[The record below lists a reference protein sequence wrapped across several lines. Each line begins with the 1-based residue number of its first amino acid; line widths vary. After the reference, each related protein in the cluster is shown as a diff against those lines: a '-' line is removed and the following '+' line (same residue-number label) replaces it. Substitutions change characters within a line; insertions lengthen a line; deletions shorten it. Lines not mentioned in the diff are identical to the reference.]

1 MIVDLFA
8 GGGGAS
14 CGIEMGLGRTPDVA
28 VNHDRAAVA
37 MHATNHP
44 NTQHH
49 TCDVFEVDPRAVTG
63 GHPVGVLWASPDCT
77 FHSKARGGKPIRS
90 GVKKR
95 RALAWVVTR
104 WAAQVRPR
112 VILLEN
118 VEEFAKW
125 GPLVGPPDAL
135 RPCKRRKG
143 RTFRQWVRSLT
154 DLGYEVQWKELRA
167 CDFGAPTIRKRLF
180 VVARCDGR
188 PIVWPEPTH
197 GPGRGRPYRTAA
209 ECIDWS
215 IPCPSIFE
223 RSRPL
228 ADATLRRIA
237 RGLVRYVIENPA
249 PYIIAN
255 NTANVPRSAT
265 EPLVTVTTGGRLML
279 ATPFLSTYYGERRDG
294 EARGGDLRS
303 PLKTQTTENRHA
315 LVAPVVVPVQNASAG
330 AIAHNAAQPLKNALV
345 AAFLAQH
352 NAGPRNGSISGR
364 PANAPI
370 STVTTTGGQQQLV
383 AATLATVAH
392 GEGRDGAAKRW
403 GSGAHDIAG
412 PLSTVTT
419 SNSTALVTA
428 HLLKQYGTCFGSA
441 ADAPL
446 HTVTTG
452 GKHGLVAAFLATY
465 YGTGDGQAAGEP
477 LRTVTTKD
485 RHAVVTV
492 EVEGVTYAIVDVG
505 MRMLQPCELY
515 RAQGFPDGYIIDRGE
530 DGRALTKTEQVR
542 MVGNSVCPPVA
553 AALVRA
559 NVPEMIARPELRK
572 STRYARSRRPTLE
585 PA

>member
-1 MIVDLFA
+1 MKQQVLGLHDEMIVDLFA

-37 MHATNHP
+37 MHAANHP

-63 GHPVGVLWASPDCT
+63 GRPVGVLWASPDCT

-125 GPLVGPPDAL
+125 GPLVGPKDAL
-135 RPCKRRKG
+135 RPCPKRRGK
-143 RTFRQWVRSLT
+143 TFRQWVRSLT
-154 DLGYEVQWKELRA
+154 DLGYTVEWRELRA

-249 PYIIAN
+249 PYIVAN

-265 EPLVTVTTGGRLML
+265 EPLATVTTGGRLML
-279 ATPFLSTYYGERRDG
+279 CRPFGVQVGYGERDG
-294 EARGGDLRS
+294 QAPRS
-303 PLKTQTTENRHA
+303 LDMDAPLGTIVGSQKH
-315 LVAPVVVPVQNASAG
+315 
-330 AIAHNAAQPLKNALV
+330 ALV

-352 NAGPRNGSISGR
+352 NAGPRNGAISGR
-364 PANAPI
+364 PVDAPI
-370 STVTTTGGQQQLV
+370 STLTTTGGQQQLV
-383 AATLATVAH
+383 A
-392 GEGRDGAAKRW
+392 
-403 GSGAHDIAG
+403 
-412 PLSTVTT
+412 
-419 SNSTALVTA
+419 A

-446 HTVTTG
+446 HTVTAG
-452 GKHGLVAAFLATY
+452 GHKHGLVAAFLATY
-465 YGTGDGQAAGEP
+465 YGTGDGQAVGEP

-492 EVEGVTYAIVDVG
+492 EMEGVTYAIVDVG
-505 MRMLQPCELY
+505 MRMLQPRELY
-515 RAQGFPDGYIIDRGE
+515 RAQGFPEAYIIDRGE
-530 DGRALTKTEQVR
+530 GGRVLTKTEQVR

-572 STRYARSRRPTLE
+572 PVRHALIRRPVLQSV
-585 PA
+585 

>member
-1 MIVDLFA
+1 MIFPQHLLGLHDELIVDLFA

-37 MHATNHP
+37 MHAANHP

-63 GHPVGVLWASPDCT
+63 GRPVGVLWASPDCT

-90 GVKKR
+90 GVTKR

-143 RTFRQWVRSLT
+143 KTFRRWVRSLT
-154 DLGYEVQWKELRA
+154 DLGYEVQWKKIRA

-180 VVARCDGR
+180 VIARCDGR
-188 PIVWPEPTH
+188 PIVWPSPTH
-197 GPGRGRPYRTAA
+197 GPGHPIPYRTAA

-237 RGLVRYVIENPA
+237 RGLVRYVVENPA
-249 PYIIAN
+249 PYIVAN
-255 NTANVPRSAT
+255 NTANVPRPVT
-265 EPLVTVTTGGRLML
+265 EPLATVTTGGRFLL
-279 ATPFLSTYYGERRDG
+279 ATPFAVQVGYGERQG
-294 EARGGDLRS
+294 QAPRS
-303 PLKTQTTENRHA
+303 LDVNAPLGTIVGSQKH
-315 LVAPVVVPVQNASAG
+315 
-330 AIAHNAAQPLKNALV
+330 ALV

-352 NAGPRNGSISGR
+352 NAGPRNATMSGR
-364 PANAPI
+364 PADAPI
-370 STVTTTGGQQQLV
+370 STITTTGGQQQLV
-383 AATLATVAH
+383 T
-392 GEGRDGAAKRW
+392 
-403 GSGAHDIAG
+403 
-412 PLSTVTT
+412 
-419 SNSTALVTA
+419 
-428 HLLKQYGTCFGSA
+428 
-441 ADAPL
+441 
-446 HTVTTG
+446 
-452 GKHGLVAAFLATY
+452 AFLATY
-465 YGTGDGQAAGEP
+465 YGTGVGQEAGRP
-477 LRTVTTKD
+477 LRTVTTAD

-492 EVEGVTYAIVDVG
+492 EIAGVPYAVVDVG
-505 MRMLQPCELY
+505 MRMLQPRELY
-515 RAQGFPDGYIIDRGE
+515 RAQGFPENYIIDRGE
-530 DGRALTKTEQVR
+530 GGRVLTKTEQVR
-542 MVGNSVCPPVA
+542 MVGNSVCPPVT

-559 NVPEMIARPELRK
+559 NVPEMIARPSLRPP
-572 STRYARSRRPTLE
+572 TQRARSIRRAATTV
-585 PA
+585 

>member
-28 VNHDRAAVA
+28 VDHDRAAVA

-294 EARGGDLRS
+294 
-303 PLKTQTTENRHA
+303 
-315 LVAPVVVPVQNASAG
+315 
-330 AIAHNAAQPLKNALV
+330 
-345 AAFLAQH
+345 
-352 NAGPRNGSISGR
+352 
-364 PANAPI
+364 
-370 STVTTTGGQQQLV
+370 
-383 AATLATVAH
+383 
-392 GEGRDGAAKRW
+392 
-403 GSGAHDIAG
+403 
-412 PLSTVTT
+412 
-419 SNSTALVTA
+419 
-428 HLLKQYGTCFGSA
+428 
-441 ADAPL
+441 
-446 HTVTTG
+446 
-452 GKHGLVAAFLATY
+452 LVAAFLATY

-492 EVEGVTYAIVDVG
+492 EVEGATYAIVDVG

-559 NVPEMIARPELRK
+559 NVPEMIAQPELRK